1 MSTLLH
7 ACSLEYARI
16 LTENQQDPDQQNPEA
31 AMALLEERARK
42 GGQNSASE
50 SEGTQEDDWRQK

>member
-7 ACSLEYARI
+7 ACSLEFARI
-16 LTENQQDPDQQNPEA
+16 LTKNQQDPDRQNPEV

-50 SEGTQEDDWRQK
+50 SERTQEDDWRQK